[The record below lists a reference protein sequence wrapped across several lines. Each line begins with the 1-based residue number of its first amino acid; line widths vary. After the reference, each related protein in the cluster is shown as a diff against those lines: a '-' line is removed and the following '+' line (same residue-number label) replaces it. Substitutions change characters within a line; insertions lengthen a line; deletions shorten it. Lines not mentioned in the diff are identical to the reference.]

1 MSIRTALA
9 IVSGLLL
16 LSLPPAAH
24 AAEPR
29 AAAPAADLSRLR
41 VSENDDIAVQELH
54 RWLTARGM
62 EASVNGGTV
71 VYRRGL
77 LLNITPLSGEGGV
90 DRLMFRAYYN
100 PADEFRDKPEFTAL
114 VAKANAAQNLLQV
127 FVDGDGDVAI
137 GSSLT
142 FVDEFSAKEFDAFA
156 DLFVEVVKS
165 YVLTDEL
172 VDMLK

>member
-1 MSIRTALA
+1 MLKRVLAAVCLVALFT
-9 IVSGLLL
+9 S
-16 LSLPPAAH
+16 SLPVVQ

-41 VSENDDIAVQELH
+41 VSEDDDVAVQELH

-62 EASVNGGTV
+62 EATVNGGSV

-100 PADEFRDKPEFTAL
+100 PAEQFLNKPELFAL
-114 VAKANAAQNLLQV
+114 VTKANAAQNLLQV
-127 FVDGDGDVAI
+127 FIDRDGDVAI
-137 GSSLT
+137 GSNLT

-156 DLFVEVVKS
+156 DLFVEVVKT

>member
-1 MSIRTALA
+1 MSSRTLIAVCLA
-9 IVSGLLL
+9 AVLVSRV
-16 LSLPPAAH
+16 SVAP

-29 AAAPAADLSRLR
+29 AATPVADLSRLR
-41 VSENDDIAVQELH
+41 VSEDDEVAVQELH
-54 RWLTARGM
+54 GWLTARGM
-62 EASVNGGTV
+62 EATINGASV

-100 PADEFRDKPEFTAL
+100 PAEQFLNKPELLAL

-127 FVDGDGDVAI
+127 FIDRDGDVAI
-137 GSSLT
+137 GSNIT

-156 DLFVEVVKS
+156 DLFVEVVKT

>member
-1 MSIRTALA
+1 MSLRVLIAVCLA
-9 IVSGLLL
+9 AVLAS
-16 LSLPPAAH
+16 PVPVAQ

-41 VSENDDIAVQELH
+41 VSEDDDVAVQELH

-62 EASVNGGTV
+62 EATVNGGSV

-100 PADEFRDKPEFTAL
+100 PAEEFLNKPELVAL

-127 FVDGDGDVAI
+127 FIDRDGDVAI
-137 GSSLT
+137 GSNLT

-156 DLFVEVVKS
+156 DLFVEVVKT

>member
-1 MSIRTALA
+1 MSIRIASWVL
-9 IVSGLLL
+9 VGLV
-16 LSLPPAAH
+16 LS
-24 AAEPR
+24 
-29 AAAPAADLSRLR
+29 AAAPPAWSAEPKAAAPLTDLSRPR
-41 VSENDDIAVQELH
+41 VSEDDAVAVQELH

-62 EASVNGGTV
+62 EASINGESV

-77 LLNITPLSGEGGV
+77 LLNITPLSGAGGI

-100 PADEFRDKPEFTAL
+100 PADSSRDKPEFAAL

-127 FVDGDGDVAI
+127 FVDGDGDVAT

-142 FVDEFSAKEFDAFA
+142 FVDEFSSKEFDAFA
-156 DLFVEVVKS
+156 DLFIEVVKT

>member
-1 MSIRTALA
+1 LR
-9 IVSGLLL
+9 L
-16 LSLPPAAH
+16 LSAVCRAAVLASPGT
-24 AAEPR
+24 AAQAADPR
-29 AAAPAADLSRLR
+29 AATPAADLSRLR
-41 VSENDDIAVQELH
+41 VSEDDDGAVQELH

-62 EASVNGGTV
+62 EATVNGGSV

-100 PADEFRDKPEFTAL
+100 PAEAFLGKPELLAL

-127 FVDGDGDVAI
+127 FIDRDGDVAI
-137 GSSLT
+137 GSNLT

-156 DLFVEVVKS
+156 DLFVEVVKT

>member
-1 MSIRTALA
+1 MSLRFLTAVSLA
-9 IVSGLLL
+9 ALWASFMPV
-16 LSLPPAAH
+16 AQ

-29 AAAPAADLSRLR
+29 AAAPVTDLSRARL
-41 VSENDDIAVQELH
+41 SEDDEVAVQELH

-62 EASVNGGTV
+62 EATVNGGSV

-100 PADEFRDKPEFTAL
+100 PAEQFLNKPELLAL

-127 FVDGDGDVAI
+127 FIDRDGDVAI
-137 GSSLT
+137 GSNLT

-156 DLFVEVVKS
+156 DLFVEVVKT
-165 YVLTDEL
+165 YVMTDEL

>member
-1 MSIRTALA
+1 MSLRLLIAVCLA
-9 IVSGLLL
+9 AVLAS
-16 LSLPPAAH
+16 PVTVAQ

-29 AAAPAADLSRLR
+29 AATPAADLSRLR
-41 VSENDDIAVQELH
+41 VSEDDDVAVQELH

-62 EASVNGGTV
+62 EATVNGGSV

-100 PADEFRDKPEFTAL
+100 PAEAFLGKPELLAL

-127 FVDGDGDVAI
+127 FIDRDGDVAI
-137 GSSLT
+137 GSNLT

-156 DLFVEVVKS
+156 DLFVEVVKT